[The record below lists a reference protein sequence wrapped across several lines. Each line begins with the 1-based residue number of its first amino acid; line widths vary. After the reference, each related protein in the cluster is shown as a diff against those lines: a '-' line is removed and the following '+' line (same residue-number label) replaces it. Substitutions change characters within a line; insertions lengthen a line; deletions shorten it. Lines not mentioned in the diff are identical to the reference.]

1 MPVWLVLRVHSNW
14 RITSSALAATGAR
27 TSVTTRAKR
36 LTQALDQLPFPMVDK
51 IPPPRW
57 MFRRRLPS
65 PGLSPAVGLVRQEA
79 LPGQRLFPERVHQPK
94 GDHRIQGDQ
103 DDSGEDPVDSK
114 G

>member
-27 TSVTTRAKR
+27 TSVTTRAKK

-65 PGLSPAVGLVRQEA
+65 PGLSPAVGVVRQSA
-79 LPGQRLFPERVHQPK
+79 LPGQRHFPERVHQPK
-94 GDHRIQGDQ
+94 ADHRIQVNHV
-103 DDSGEDPVDSK
+103 DSGEHPDEAN